1 MARVRKD
8 DFGIRGVESAPALSD
23 SVPVA
28 GTGSLQGVP
37 RLGGRMILGSCAAL
51 SIGASPAADSNELV
65 RVQAGARRT
74 RVGPHPPRNHRC
86 PQQEDA

>member
-65 RVQAGARRT
+65 RVQAGSKKDSGRPA
-74 RVGPHPPRNHRC
+74 P
-86 PQQEDA
+86 A